1 MKRIAVG
8 LVLAAAFAVSMPAR
22 ADDEVTFAQPAITFA
37 FSPIYIAEE
46 LGFWAKSGLKV
57 KTPVIVGIGAMNAV
71 LSKSVEFSISSTPT
85 IIRANARGQKVMSIG
100 QAFEGLSV
108 EVVMRNESA
117 QAAGITEASPVDKR
131 AQALKGKKV
140 GMLAL
145 NTIVHGY
152 LRYFVKK
159 GGLDAERDIQI
170 SLMSDEA
177 AIAALKTGAVD
188 AMAQVLPY
196 STIAVHNGTSM
207 MLSSGY
213 RNDFP
218 EMLPFALNGIT
229 ALPETCDKSPAIC
242 QKMIDGYGQ
251 AMRYL
256 HEHPKEAAEI
266 IKRKIPNM
274 DPATFDDAFASIVKW
289 TPKTMRTDEKGLA
302 NAQELMIIGGMIKPE
317 EKLAS
322 FKDIYTNRFVKD

>member
-1 MKRIAVG
+1 VK
-8 LVLAAAFAVSMPAR
+8 L
-22 ADDEVTFAQPAITFA
+22 TQIT
-37 FSPIYIAEE
+37 
-46 LGFWAKSGLKV
+46 
-57 KTPVIVGIGAMNAV
+57 GIGAMNAV

-108 EVVMRNESA
+108 EVVMRGEAA
-117 QAAGITEASPVDKR
+117 QAAGITEASPVEKR

-159 GGLDAERDIQI
+159 GGVDAERDFQI

-177 AIAALKTGAVD
+177 AIAALKTGAID

-229 ALPETCDKSPAIC
+229 ALPETCDKTPAIC
-242 QKMIDGYGQ
+242 EKIVEGYGK
-251 AMRYL
+251 AMRYI
-256 HEHPKEAAEI
+256 HEHTKEAAEI
-266 IKRKIPNM
+266 MKKKIPNM
-274 DPATFDDAFASIVKW
+274 EPATFNDAFASIVKW

-322 FKDIYTNRFVKD
+322 FQGLYTNRFVKD